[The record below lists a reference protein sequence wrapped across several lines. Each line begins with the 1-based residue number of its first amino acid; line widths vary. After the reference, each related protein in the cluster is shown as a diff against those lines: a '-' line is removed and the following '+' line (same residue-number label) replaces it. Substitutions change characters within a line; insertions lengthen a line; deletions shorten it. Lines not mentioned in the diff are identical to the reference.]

1 MSDTLTKNQESL
13 TQLTEKMAKITI
25 KSDKTE
31 HLSLALIGLGAIFIL
46 AGPWLSG
53 DAESLSQALS
63 TWCQHGATNSPQG
76 LWQALVQEASRHCA
90 YCYLGAAMI
99 GTGLAT
105 GVMRRH

>member
-1 MSDTLTKNQESL
+1 MSDTLTKGHESPAY
-13 TQLTEKMAKITI
+13 LTEKMAKITI
-25 KSDKTE
+25 KSDKTQP
-31 HLSLALIGLGAIFIL
+31 LSLALIGLGAIFVL

-105 GVMRRH
+105 GLSKQG